1 MTAARLESLAAV
13 LVAAAALACAAP
25 GDVLA
30 QDAGTTPPLSVD
42 IAEWYVQGDTVVVS
56 GAVRDIDP
64 AYQHDVTIIV
74 MSPSDNRVGLGQAQL
89 AGDGTYSYSLLADGP
104 LWKDSG
110 EYRVL
115 VSYGAQKSEA
125 AFRFTSGDAD
135 GTTTTPPGPGSA
147 DLSPTDLDSTTTPAR
162 DEPPPPPPPPAPQP
176 APPPTVTPPPPQVT
190 PPPPPPPAP
199 PAPPPPPQ
207 LECGP
212 GTHEEGGTCVPDE
225 APEPAA
231 PTCPAGQVLEGGRC
245 VDIAPALDCGPGT
258 VEMEGQCVPDPD
270 AGSGGGDGGSCLIA
284 TAAHGTEL
292 APQVQ
297 MLREIRDGAVMST
310 ASGASFMSGFNALY
324 YAFAPAV
331 ADLERQSP
339 AVREA
344 VRIAIA
350 PLLASLS
357 IMSLA
362 EDGSDAQ
369 VLALGSAVIAL
380 NVGLYVA
387 APVAAAAAASRALS
401 ARRMRSGR

>member
-1 MTAARLESLAAV
+1 MAAARLGSLAAV
-13 LVAAAALACAAP
+13 LVAAAAAACAVP
-25 GDVLA
+25 GAVLA

-56 GAVRDIDP
+56 GAVRNIDP
-64 AYQHDVTIIV
+64 AYQHDVTIII

-110 EYRVL
+110 QYRVL

-135 GTTTTPPGPGSA
+135 GAAATTDPGTAEPPPDEPGTTTPVQ
-147 DLSPTDLDSTTTPAR
+147 DD
-162 DEPPPPPPPPAPQP
+162 PPPPPPPP
-176 APPPTVTPPPPQVT
+176 PPPTETPPPVTPPPPPVTPTPPPPPVT
-190 PPPPPPPAP
+190 PPPPPPQ
-199 PAPPPPPQ
+199 PQ

-258 VEMEGQCVPDPD
+258 VEMDGQCVPDPD
-270 AGSGGGDGGSCLIA
+270 AGSGDGGGSCLIA

-297 MLREIRDGAVMST
+297 MLREIRDGTVMGT
-310 ASGASFMSGFNALY
+310 ASGASFMSGFNAVY

-331 ADLERQSP
+331 ADLERENP

-344 VRIAIA
+344 VRISIA
-350 PLLASLS
+350 PMLASLS

-362 EDGSDAQ
+362 EGGSDAQ
-369 VLALGSAVIAL
+369 VLALGAAVIAL
-380 NVGLYVA
+380 NLGLYVA
-387 APVAAAAAASRALS
+387 APAVAAVAASRALS
-401 ARRMRSGR
+401 GRTRGGRPSS

>member
-1 MTAARLESLAAV
+1 MAAARLGSLAVV
-13 LVAAAALACAAP
+13 LVAATAVACAAP
-25 GDVLA
+25 GAVLA

-56 GAVRDIDP
+56 GAVRNIDP
-64 AYQHDVTIIV
+64 AYQHDVTIII

-110 EYRVL
+110 QYRVL

-135 GTTTTPPGPGSA
+135 GAATTTDPGIAEPPPPE
-147 DLSPTDLDSTTTPAR
+147 PTAPVR
-162 DEPPPPPPPPAPQP
+162 DDPPQPPPPPPPQ
-176 APPPTVTPPPPQVT
+176 PPTPPVTPPPPPVT
-190 PPPPPPPAP
+190 PPPPPPS
-199 PAPPPPPQ
+199 PQ

-225 APEPAA
+225 VPEPAA
-231 PTCPAGQVLEGGRC
+231 PTCPAGQVLEDGRC

-258 VEMEGQCVPDPD
+258 VEMDGQCVPDPD
-270 AGSGGGDGGSCLIA
+270 AGSGSGGGGSCLIA
-284 TAAHGTEL
+284 TAAHGTEM

-297 MLREIRDGAVMST
+297 MLREIRDGAVMGT
-310 ASGASFMSGFNALY
+310 ASGASFMSAFNSVY
-324 YAFAPAV
+324 YVFAPAV
-331 ADLERQSP
+331 ADLERESP

-350 PLLASLS
+350 PMLALLS
-357 IMSLA
+357 IMSIA
-362 EDGSDAQ
+362 EGGSDAQ

-380 NVGLYVA
+380 NLGLYVA
-387 APVAAAAAASRALS
+387 APVVAAVAASRALS
-401 ARRMRSGR
+401 GRMRSRQRSTP